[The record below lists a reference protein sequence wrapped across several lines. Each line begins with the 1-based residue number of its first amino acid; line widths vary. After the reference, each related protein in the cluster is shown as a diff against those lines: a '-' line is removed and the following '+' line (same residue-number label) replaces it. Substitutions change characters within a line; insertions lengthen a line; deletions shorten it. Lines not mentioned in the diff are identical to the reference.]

1 MNLSAELVNF
11 AYIISAALFILGLKM
26 LGHPDSA
33 RRGNLYSAVGMALAI
48 IVTLLAD
55 SIVSFE
61 VMPWRPWAARW
72 SVRSRRASSP

>member
-61 VMPWRPWAARW
+61 VIALAALGGT
-72 SVRSRRASSP
+72 VVGAPRRASLP